1 MSNFSIPSI
10 LYILTIGQRDK
21 PFVPEDEN
29 DIRTPRP
36 DLLDRPYAP
45 DYDGESFRNQYQNS
59 INQIDY
65 SQENKNDPK
74 PTYGPYNVP
83 VQWSTRHPNF
93 PISTTQPTRTT
104 ELFKP
109 LRSAIRRRNDVV
121 NIPAS
126 NSDQSKILLDLGVSS
141 SQDSRRSQPES
152 SFDNSVKIEQP
163 ERPSLQ
169 YTPPYINP
177 RYDLNYTDSGSTT
190 ESSYASTST
199 LSSVQFV
206 SSTSAPATT
215 SSKISVAAK
224 STQGVI
230 TPNSKKSSNKDY
242 ELSKQNNR
250 GATKFNQNG
259 KDRTKTASE
268 QSRILTRPS
277 LANTDGVPVDS
288 TAFPP
293 NDSVQQP
300 APSFVPIVGL
310 SHGIQ
315 KPATDLIPPYESF
328 HYYDDA
334 TTQGPPIYFEWKIP
348 ASGLEPPKFES
359 RSNDYSDNEISTT
372 ESSSS
377 ISIPTESLQLPK
389 LNNVSVVFRT
399 PPNQL
404 EPPVEQ
410 DAFTRFAH
418 NPFLTSALASL
429 SSTEKLKGKSP
440 TPRSISAS
448 EEKLQNAVVDGGNV
462 LKDPKDNN
470 YLDLKKLLLIPD
482 YTFPLEVDGRPS
494 YQQANSVNSFQIR
507 IPDKTDDKPWYGE
520 NAECPECH
528 PSFLKPGKC
537 EPCIKI
543 RR

>member
-1 MSNFSIPSI
+1 M
-10 LYILTIGQRDK
+10 
-21 PFVPEDEN
+21 
-29 DIRTPRP
+29 
-36 DLLDRPYAP
+36 
-45 DYDGESFRNQYQNS
+45 
-59 INQIDY
+59 
-65 SQENKNDPK
+65 
-74 PTYGPYNVP
+74 
-83 VQWSTRHPNF
+83 
-93 PISTTQPTRTT
+93 
-104 ELFKP
+104 
-109 LRSAIRRRNDVV
+109 

-126 NSDQSKILLDLGVSS
+126 NNDQSKILLDLGVSS
-141 SQDSRRSQPES
+141 SQDSRRSQPETN
-152 SFDNSVKIEQP
+152 FENSVKIEVP
-163 ERPSLQ
+163 ERPSPQ
-169 YTPPYINP
+169 YTPPFVNP
-177 RYDLNYTDSGSTT
+177 RYNLNYTDSDLNT
-190 ESSYASTST
+190 ESSFTSPT
-199 LSSVQFV
+199 TVSSVQFV

-215 SSKISVAAK
+215 SKIFVAAK

-230 TPNSKKSSNKDY
+230 TPTSKKTSNKEYDI
-242 ELSKQNNR
+242 SKTNNR
-250 GATKFNQNG
+250 GATKFNANV
-259 KDRTKTASE
+259 KDRTKNVSE
-268 QSRILTRPS
+268 QSRIINRPS
-277 LANTDGVPVDS
+277 SSEDS

-293 NDSVQQP
+293 NNNVQQP

-372 ESSSS
+372 ESASP
-377 ISIPTESLQLPK
+377 ISVPTESQQLPI
-389 LNNVSVVFRT
+389 LNNISVAFRT
-399 PPNQL
+399 PPNEL

-429 SSTEKLKGKSP
+429 SSTENLKNKSP

-448 EEKLQNAVVDGGNV
+448 EEKLQNAVVDAGNT

-482 YTFPLEVDGRPS
+482 YTFPLEVDGRPT

-528 PSFLKPGKC
+528 PSFLKPGTC
-537 EPCIKI
+537 EPCVKI